1 MNKAHYQKEILSLL
15 ELNEF
20 DEGDVNLILDFG
32 VSNKIYGP
40 PLKIILRIIPAPKK
54 RKIIE
59 FLKEFGLSEKYF
71 PDERILKIL
80 ETYKYIFMIE
90 SKRVIK
96 PIGNSSFL
104 YNLTPEIIYNIRR
117 RI

>member
-59 FLKEFGLSEKYF
+59 FLKEFGLSEMDY

-80 ETYKYIFMIE
+80 ETYIFMIE

>member
-1 MNKAHYQKEILSLL
+1 MNKAHYQKEILSLP

-20 DEGDVNLILDFG
+20 DEGDINLILDFG

-71 PDERILKIL
+71 PDEVPQK
-80 ETYKYIFMIE
+80 F
-90 SKRVIK
+90 
-96 PIGNSSFL
+96 
-104 YNLTPEIIYNIRR
+104 
-117 RI
+117 